1 MSITAALLVL
11 AAVTALLVVVV
22 VAARRL
28 ERTAAEVA
36 RLRTTV
42 RRLEARAEAASV
54 LETRLGRALGAIP
67 QGVVICDEAGQVVF
81 RNEAASGFFAARHS
95 EALVEAAI
103 DELLAGAVQGRR
115 DTRSLELYGPPRRAL
130 DLSAVPIEGGRSGAL
145 IVVQDVSER
154 RRLDAVR
161 RDFVA
166 NISHELKTP
175 VGALGLLAETL
186 LDESDPEIVRRLST
200 RMVHEALRVGRTI
213 DDLLELSRIEAREL
227 PAREPVP
234 VRLALAEARDRM
246 LPAAEQRSVRIG
258 VDEPSARLTVLGDRR
273 QLVSALSN
281 LLDNAVKYSDP
292 GSDVNLRASTDGKTV
307 DLIVEDHGIGIPAT
321 DLERVFERF
330 YRVDRARSR
339 DTGGTGLGLAIVR
352 HVAGNHDGDVHVTS
366 REGEGSTFTLRLP
379 AGPGPVAL
387 PDAATG

>member
-1 MSITAALLVL
+1 MNITAALLVM
-11 AAVTALLVVVV
+11 ASVTALLVVVV

-28 ERTAAEVA
+28 ERTAGEVEQ
-36 RLRTTV
+36 LRETV

-186 LDESDPEIVRRLST
+186 LDESDPEIVRRLSA

-246 LPAAEQRSVRIG
+246 LPAAEQRDVHIG

-307 DLIVEDHGIGIPAT
+307 DLIVEDHGIGIPAA

-366 REGEGSTFTLRLP
+366 REGQGSTFTLRLP